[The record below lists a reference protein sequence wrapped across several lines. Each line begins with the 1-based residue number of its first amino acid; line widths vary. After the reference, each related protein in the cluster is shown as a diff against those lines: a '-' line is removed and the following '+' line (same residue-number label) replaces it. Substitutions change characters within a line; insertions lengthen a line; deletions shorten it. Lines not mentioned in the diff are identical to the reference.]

1 MCTHLFRRMLRM
13 YVRAPRNEFKKGNCS
28 RLLSVGFFPKNG
40 FFVQNHLARRIE
52 CVLDFRVLLHS
63 ARAVPIGTVKYFE
76 TKNTSA
82 KDNNASTWQ
91 LMRGG
96 EQSPSAI
103 HGAKSH
109 NRATVDVIAVLRV
122 HVERVF
128 AHTLANLPNVVEAS
142 DVHIVSGN
150 NLRIEKP
157 SLIRRKPHR

>member
-1 MCTHLFRRMLRM
+1 LQPTF
-13 YVRAPRNEFKKGNCS
+13 FS
-28 RLLSVGFFPKNG
+28 RILSKNG

-76 TKNTSA
+76 TKSKSA
-82 KDNNASTWQ
+82 SDNCASTWQ